1 MDRFQLLNQH
11 RSPRCRT
18 SGTGVRVVLFLAL
31 ALLPLSVA
39 SETKAR
45 TRVET
50 GRDLYNFCL
59 LAAEQALAHPSEPRR
74 GKARYC
80 RQYVSGYFASLQILM
95 ANARTEK
102 VHTHEEADRIQ
113 CARVPA
119 SATFDQLE
127 QKIIR
132 FGEWHP
138 DLLDEPAIKLVQKAF
153 DSLDPC

>member
-1 MDRFQLLNQH
+1 MDRFQLLNIFH
-11 RSPRCRT
+11 TRPSRALCWRDGF
-18 SGTGVRVVLFLAL
+18 SCLSLIVFLSL
-31 ALLPLSVA
+31 AIAPA
-39 SETKAR
+39 DAR

-50 GRDLYNFCL
+50 GRDLYEYCV
-59 LAAEQALAHPSEPRR
+59 LAAEQALNHPNEPRR

-80 RQYVSGYFASLQILM
+80 RQYVSGYFASLQILL
-95 ANARTEK
+95 ANSRTEK
-102 VHTHEEADRIQ
+102 VHTHDEADRIQ

-119 SATFDQLE
+119 SATFEQLE